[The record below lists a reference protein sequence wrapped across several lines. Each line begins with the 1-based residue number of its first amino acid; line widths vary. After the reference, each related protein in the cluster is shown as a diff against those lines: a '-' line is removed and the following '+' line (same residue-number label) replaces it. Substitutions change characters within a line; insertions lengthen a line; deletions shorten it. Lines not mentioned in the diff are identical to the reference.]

1 MSPQTALAVR
11 TLRTAFINGAD
22 PVQAVQS
29 IDFEVA
35 AGQTLVLLGESGSGK
50 SVTIRSI
57 LGLAGANARVEGSVT
72 LHGREL
78 IGQDLSQV
86 RGAQIA
92 LVPQDPIGALDPLRS
107 IGAQIAEVLRTHLR
121 LSRAAARE
129 RTKELLSEVGIAE
142 PTRVARARAHEL
154 SGGMCQRVAIAIAIA
169 CEPQVLLADEPTTAL
184 DVTVQAQILELFT
197 ALQALRGTAMVLV
210 THDVGVA
217 DQIGGCI
224 AVMYMRPCGGNGPHP
239 RCARRSAPPLHR
251 GSARLAARPGNRTG
265 PLAVPTRAAA
275 GCRGGHQRLRVR
287 PALPTRRAV
296 LHPADAR
303 ARRRRCAAAG
313 GLPSRRPRSP
323 LTEGGGPMSTALLQ
337 AEGLTKTFPGGVRA
351 VRGLDLTVYRG
362 QTLGLVGESGCGKTT
377 AAHLLLRLVE
387 PDAGRVLFD
396 GTDITGMGRSALK
409 KVRARLQF
417 VPQHPRTS
425 LNPRSSIAASIAFNM
440 RAHKV
445 PAEVR
450 RRRVAELLERVGLN
464 AEYGHRYP
472 HQLSGGQLQRVAI
485 ARALATDPDVVVC
498 DEAVSA
504 LDKSVQAQVL
514 NLLADLQRDLGLALV
529 FISTTWRW
537 SSISPTPSR

>member
-224 AVMYMRPCGGNGPHP
+224 AVMY
-239 RCARRSAPPLHR
+239 
-251 GSARLAARPGNRTG
+251 
-265 PLAVPTRAAA
+265 
-275 GCRGGHQRLRVR
+275 
-287 PALPTRRAV
+287 
-296 LHPADAR
+296 
-303 ARRRRCAAAG
+303 
-313 GLPSRRPRSP
+313 
-323 LTEGGGPMSTALLQ
+323 
-337 AEGLTKTFPGGVRA
+337 
-351 VRGLDLTVYRG
+351 
-362 QTLGLVGESGCGKTT
+362 
-377 AAHLLLRLVE
+377 
-387 PDAGRVLFD
+387 AGRVVE
-396 GTDITGMGRSALK
+396 TGRTRDVLDAPRHPYTAGLLASLPGPEIERGHLPFLPGRPPAAGEATSGCAFAPRCPLAEPSCTLQTPAL
-409 KVRARLQF
+409 VDAGAQRQ
-417 VPQHPRTS
+417 
-425 LNPRSSIAASIAFNM
+425 AAC
-440 RAHKV
+440 
-445 PAEVR
+445 P
-450 RRRVAELLERVGLN
+450 
-464 AEYGHRYP
+464 
-472 HQLSGGQLQRVAI
+472 
-485 ARALATDPDVVVC
+485 VVV
-498 DEAVSA
+498 
-504 LDKSVQAQVL
+504 
-514 NLLADLQRDLGLALV
+514 RDLH
-529 FISTTWRW
+529 
-537 SSISPTPSR
+537 